1 MNTKNLFEKIGKC
14 KTGRSWKDNINTDRK
29 ELGVEKL
36 NWQKEGYPER
46 GNELF
51 LGSEVWLLYKNL
63 LYSST
68 KLLQLCK
75 KCFQRRKQ

>member
-1 MNTKNLFEKIGKC
+1 LVSVRLGADGRIMLILIGKNLG
-14 KTGRSWKDNINTDRK
+14 WKKFTS
-29 ELGVEKL
+29 
-36 NWQKEGYPER
+36 QKEGYPER
-46 GNELF
+46 GNEFF
-51 LGSEVWLLYKNL
+51 LDSEVGLFYKNL